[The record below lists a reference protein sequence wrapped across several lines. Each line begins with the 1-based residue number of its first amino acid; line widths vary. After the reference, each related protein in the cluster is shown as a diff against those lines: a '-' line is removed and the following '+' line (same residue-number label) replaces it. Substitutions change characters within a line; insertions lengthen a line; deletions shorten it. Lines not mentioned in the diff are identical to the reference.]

1 MPDDDQVK
9 NEPAVTPVAPTQPTQ
24 PHISRTNGLAIASF
38 VVGLVAFSSGW
49 IPFWGLLVGA
59 AAVVLGIFALKKP
72 EGKGLSIAG
81 IVTGGLG
88 GLAGLAMTAFVV
100 IAIVASGSYSDSNY
114 SQTSQ
119 GTPGA
124 QEMID
129 AKKDFAKGETAAFGQ
144 LDVTVNSVTRNY
156 VPESNT
162 EPLNDRTEYVIV
174 NLTVKNV
181 GEENKYV
188 SRNTFMLNE
197 RGTTVNPA
205 RIDTS
210 PEFIN
215 TSLAPQE
222 SVNGNLVYR
231 VVKDATDLKIQRTER
246 VTTDDNRR
254 ETLVYTL
261 AI

>member
-1 MPDDDQVK
+1 MSDDDQLK
-9 NEPAVTPVAPTQPTQ
+9 NEPVIAPAAQPQPTP
-24 PHISRTNGLAIASF
+24 PHTTRTNGLAIASF
-38 VVGLVAFSSGW
+38 VVGLVAFTSGW

-88 GLAGLAMTAFVV
+88 ALAGLAMTAFIV
-100 IAIVASGSYSDSNY
+100 IAIVASGSYSNSGY
-114 SQTSQ
+114 SQTSP

-156 VPESNT
+156 IPENNT
-162 EPLNDRTEYVIV
+162 EPLNDRTEYIVV

-188 SRNTFMLNE
+188 SRTTFMLNE
-197 RGTTVNPA
+197 RGTTSNPA
-205 RIDTS
+205 RVATS
-210 PEFIN
+210 PEFTN
-215 TSLAPQE
+215 GSLAPQE

-246 VTTDDNRR
+246 VTTEDNRR

-261 AI
+261 VI